1 LIKFADYVKS
11 NIRKFILQQREENWK
26 KLLNG
31 SILPKQKKMISLHGM
46 PTVVNTI
53 FYKHMSAS
61 LISPCPVQG
70 PFP

>member
-1 LIKFADYVKS
+1 MIKFADYVKS

-31 SILPKQKKMISLHGM
+31 SILPKQKKMISLHGV

-53 FYKHMSAS
+53 F
-61 LISPCPVQG
+61 
-70 PFP
+70 